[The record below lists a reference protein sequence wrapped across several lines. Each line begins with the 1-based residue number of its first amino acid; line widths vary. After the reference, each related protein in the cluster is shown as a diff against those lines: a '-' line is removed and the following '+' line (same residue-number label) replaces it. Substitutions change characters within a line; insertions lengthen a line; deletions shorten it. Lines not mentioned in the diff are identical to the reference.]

1 MSTIPKVIEYL
12 LQYSIETGTTL
23 RSTSD
28 LSPLEEWLLN
38 KLQSTEQL
46 KQHGVMQVPFNEH
59 CIYSGLDTCPFTNM
73 CPSCAN
79 EGTAVG
85 NSAVGCKG
93 LSSCALALRW
103 RLGLFIMDI
112 GLLSACGI
120 RN

>member
-59 CIYSGLDTCPFTNM
+59 CIYSGLDTCPYHNHVK
-73 CPSCAN
+73 A
-79 EGTAVG
+79 GKLKV
-85 NSAVGCKG
+85 KK
-93 LSSCALALRW
+93 
-103 RLGLFIMDI
+103 I
-112 GLLSACGI
+112 GRKLQI
-120 RN
+120 VQ